1 MERLRQDKEEARE
14 GVAVMTEAEPRRLPR
29 RPVYLAAIITV
40 SVALVVNLST
50 PRDNILSQAKAVVQV
65 ISGPKKP
72 DVLYIPTPPDVVE
85 KMLALAE
92 VKEGDVLYDLGCGD
106 GRIVVAAAERY
117 GIKAFGFDIDP
128 KRIDE
133 ARANVREHHVEHLV
147 TIKQEDIFKT
157 DLNGA
162 SVITMYLLPN
172 LNVRLMPKL
181 AKLKPGTRIVSHAF
195 DMKGAKPKTI
205 EKIPKGD
212 VGLKII
218 YLWEVPWEKE

>member
-1 MERLRQDKEEARE
+1 
-14 GVAVMTEAEPRRLPR
+14 MTEAEPRRLPR